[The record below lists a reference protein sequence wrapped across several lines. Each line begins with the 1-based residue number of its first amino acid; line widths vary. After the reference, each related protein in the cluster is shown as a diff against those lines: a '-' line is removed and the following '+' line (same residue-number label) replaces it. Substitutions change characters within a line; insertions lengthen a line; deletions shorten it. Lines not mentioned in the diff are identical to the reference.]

1 MASKPIDVLAS
12 ASGENYTLFNGDCV
26 EVLASLPDNSVDFSV
41 YSPPFANLYIYS
53 DSARDMGNVDND
65 EDFQEAYSFVARELL
80 RVIRPGRL
88 VSIHV
93 KDLVYYSNA
102 SDKGDRGLVDFTG
115 ACIRTHLRAGWTL
128 HSKTTVWRC
137 PVREMTKAK
146 PDGLLY
152 KNFRLDAGRN
162 RQGLPEYIVTF
173 RKWGPGM
180 DATVPIAHLPGLWPE
195 WAGEGA
201 RFVSRRAAS
210 HEDLPDYAGLTDA
223 QQKADPRYLEALDVW
238 QRWASPVWD
247 DTNETNVLNAKQA
260 RDPEAEKHL
269 CPMPLDLIERCI
281 RLWSN
286 KGDVVLSPFAGIGS
300 EGYVA
305 LKADR
310 RFLGV
315 ELNPAY
321 FAQAARHLREAEA
334 SAGTLFSAALQAAE

>member
-1 MASKPIDVLAS
+1 MASSTIDVMA
-12 ASGENYTLFNGDCV
+12 AATGENFSLYNGDCV
-26 EVLASLPDNSVDFSV
+26 EVLASLPNDSVDFSV

-65 EDFQEAYSFVARELL
+65 DAFQEAYSFVARELL

-102 SDKGDRGLVDFTG
+102 SDKGDRGLIDFTG

-173 RKWGPGM
+173 RKWGPDMG
-180 DATVPIAHLPGLWPE
+180 ATAPIAHLPGLWPE

-201 RFVSRRAAS
+201 RFVSRRTAS
-210 HEDLPDYAGLTDA
+210 HEGLPDYAALTDA

-300 EGYVA
+300 EGYAA

-310 RFLGV
+310 RFIGV

-321 FAQAARHLREAEA
+321 FAQASRHLREAEA
-334 SAGTLFSAALQAAE
+334 SAGTLFSAALQSAG